1 MVPCHRSMCC
11 HGTMSQIDVLSW
23 YYVTDQCVVM
33 VPCHRSVCCHGT
45 LSQIRVLSWYP
56 VRDLC
61 CPDTLSQINVLSW
74 YLNTYQCVVMVP
86 CHRSACFHGTLS
98 QRYGFIKL
106 YDSICTR
113 NYFSRF
119 QNRTVTAD
127 LSQTPDACYRKL
139 NFELS
144 SWQSSSTKSNR
155 LSKSQYQIQPSDQAL
170 IKL

>member
-11 HGTMSQIDVLSW
+11 HGTLSQIRD
-23 YYVTDQCVVM
+23 VM
-33 VPCHRSVCCHGT
+33 VPCHRSMCCHG
-45 LSQIRVLSWYP
+45 
-56 VRDLC
+56 
-61 CPDTLSQINVLSW
+61 TLSQINVLSW

-86 CHRSACFHGTLS
+86 CHRAACFHGTLS
-98 QRYGFIKL
+98 QCYGFIKL

-139 NFELS
+139 NFQVGKVQVPNL
-144 SWQSSSTKSNR
+144 TD
-155 LSKSQYQIQPSDQAL
+155 SQNHNIKYNPL
-170 IKL
+170 IKLWSSYDQAMIKLLSSYDQATIKLWSSYDQSMIKLW